1 MLTRWPNLATV
12 GDFGQV
18 GIYAKFSTQFAPS
31 GEKLLMS
38 SVDEKSLNEIAELA
52 RLAVDE
58 SESDAL
64 LRDLDAI
71 LGFVEQMDAVDTE
84 GVEPMAHP
92 LDVPQRLRADEVTES
107 SHRELYQS
115 VSPSHEN
122 GLYLV
127 PKVID

>member
-1 MLTRWPNLATV
+1 MLTKWLNLATD

-18 GIYAKFSTQFAPS
+18 GIYAKFSRQFTRS
-31 GEKLLMS
+31 SEKLLMS
-38 SVDEKSLNEIAELA
+38 SVDETTLNEIAVLA
-52 RLAVDE
+52 RMAVEETDRV
-58 SESDAL
+58 SL
-64 LRDLDAI
+64 VRDLSAI
-71 LGFVEQMDAVDTE
+71 IGFVEQMEAIDSE

-92 LDVPQRLRADEVTES
+92 LDVSQRLRADEVTES